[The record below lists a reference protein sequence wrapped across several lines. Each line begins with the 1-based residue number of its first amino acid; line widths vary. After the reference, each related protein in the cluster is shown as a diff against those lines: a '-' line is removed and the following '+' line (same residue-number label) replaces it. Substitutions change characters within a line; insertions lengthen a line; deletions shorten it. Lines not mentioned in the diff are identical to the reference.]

1 VAHPP
6 TARGSRLRTIDPL
19 APLTGLVALAV
30 YLLQGFDGLL
40 SRDLAVYSYGGQQF
54 ADGVA
59 PFVAIL
65 NRAGPLAHAV
75 PGVGAWVADLVGV
88 DDLLGM
94 RVTLMLVA
102 VATIVVMYLL
112 GRDLFG
118 SRGAGLATAAA
129 MLSCEGFIRYATF
142 GPREKTTMVLMLALA
157 LLAMVHQRWGTSG
170 AFIALSTL
178 CWQPVAFPAI
188 AGVAVAALLGTGPGA
203 RARLVALARI
213 AVGGLVPTLVTVL
226 AYVTIGKLQVFLDA
240 FFWINLRYTQQTD
253 LADNPSGVW
262 HSMSDAYRSSLWTLL
277 LGTIVILALGVHV
290 ARRAERRTARGAA
303 LVGLAVHVLVCV
315 LWSFK
320 AFNGWPDAFFVLPAS
335 MLGIGA
341 LVALLERR
349 APGRAAVAVV
359 VVWALVATVLSVA
372 AARYNRND
380 DLLAQRADVDAVM
393 AILPRDATL
402 ASVEAPQPLVLA
414 HRRNLSRFQLFGN
427 GLADY
432 VDDTWPGGTTGYGRW
447 LVARRPTVIAVG
459 EQSGM
464 PDWLPPAM
472 AGRYVDVGASD
483 GWAWWV
489 RRDLGAPVLDD
500 LRSAL
505 GG

>member
-1 VAHPP
+1 MAHPP
-6 TARGSRLRTIDPL
+6 TSRGARLRTIDPL

-88 DDLLGM
+88 DDLFGM

-157 LLAMVHQRWGTSG
+157 LLAMVHQRWGTAG

-203 RARLVALARI
+203 RDRLVALARI

-226 AYVTIGKLQVFLDA
+226 A
-240 FFWINLRYTQQTD
+240 LRRDRQ
-253 LADNPSGVW
+253 AAGVP
-262 HSMSDAYRSSLWTLL
+262 RRLL
-277 LGTIVILALGVHV
+277 LDQPALHPADGPRRQPQWGLAQHV
-290 ARRAERRTARGAA
+290 RRLPLQPVDPAARHDRHPRPRGPRRPAGGAAHRPRRGPGRPRRARPGLRALVVQGVQRLAGRVLRAARLHARHRGARGPARTPGPGTRGRGRGRG
-303 LVGLAVHVLVCV
+303 VGAGRHRACP
-315 LWSFK
+315 S
-320 AFNGWPDAFFVLPAS
+320 P
-335 MLGIGA
+335 
-341 LVALLERR
+341 RR
-349 APGRAAVAVV
+349 
-359 VVWALVATVLSVA
+359 
-372 AARYNRND
+372 
-380 DLLAQRADVDAVM
+380 
-393 AILPRDATL
+393 
-402 ASVEAPQPLVLA
+402 
-414 HRRNLSRFQLFGN
+414 
-427 GLADY
+427 
-432 VDDTWPGGTTGYGRW
+432 GTT
-447 LVARRPTVIAVG
+447 ATTTSSPSAPTW
-459 EQSGM
+459 M
-464 PDWLPPAM
+464 P
-472 AGRYVDVGASD
+472 
-483 GWAWWV
+483 
-489 RRDLGAPVLDD
+489 
-500 LRSAL
+500 
-505 GG
+505 